1 MSGIFGNR
9 LVRLLRKLKHK
20 ISPPDGPRGYERRLK
35 RELTRVKQTFEGSG
49 KPVLIHTYGKV
60 GSTAIHTSI
69 SKLPG
74 FGSFQTHFISEE
86 GVSDA
91 RRIHQEHDRDPI
103 HLKLGETLRAAL
115 KSHPEKTVRVIT
127 LVRDPVAR
135 AVSDLFENP
144 TLLVAEGD
152 IRQMPLERVVE
163 IAAEQVINSL
173 DYTEKWFDR
182 ELSDVLGFDFFARD
196 FDQVKGFEIIRE
208 GRFELL
214 AGKLELLSN
223 NGADFLGRLL
233 DLGRDLPIPRSRAR
247 SATGEASLYDQVR
260 KNLRLPAAVLDQVYG
275 SRFCRHFY
283 TPAELEGFRKLW
295 VQA

>member
-9 LVRLLRKLKHK
+9 LVRLLRRLKHK
-20 ISPPDGPRGYERRLK
+20 ISPPDGPRGYERRLH
-35 RELTRVKQTFEGSG
+35 RELSRVARTFKGKG

-60 GSTAIHTSI
+60 GSTAIHTAI
-69 SKLPG
+69 SALPG

-86 GVSDA
+86 GVAEA

-103 HLKLGETLRAAL
+103 HLKLGEALRAAL
-115 KSHPEKTVRVIT
+115 AAEPERRVRVIT

-144 TLLVAEGD
+144 TLLVGEGD
-152 IRQMPLERVVE
+152 IRQLPLARVVE

-173 DYTEKWFDR
+173 AYTEKWFDQ
-182 ELSDVLGFDFFARD
+182 ELSGVLGFDFFARK
-196 FDQVKGFEIIRE
+196 FDQEQGFEISSQ

-223 NGADFLGRLL
+223 HGAGFLGRFLE
-233 DLGRDLPIPRSRAR
+233 LGKDLPIARSRSRA
-247 SATGEASLYDQVR
+247 ATGEASLYDQVR
-260 KNLRLPAAVLDQVYG
+260 KNLKLPGEVLDEVYA
-275 SRFCRHFY
+275 SRFCQHFY
-283 TPAELEGFRKLW
+283 TPAEREAFRNLW
-295 VQA
+295 IQP